1 MYKAIFCGS
10 APSLSVLVKT
20 YAPRVIGS
28 SYRRDYNS
36 DNTPGNSNQT
46 PGQKFS
52 GRGKDVW
59 HKAKISGRRG
69 LQDTTLTGSEEAIV
83 PGDGIVMKT
92 ELRMDVMQ
100 RERENS
106 EVGVT
111 EEVQFKGDGTRQSV

>member
-1 MYKAIFCGS
+1 M
-10 APSLSVLVKT
+10 
-20 YAPRVIGS
+20 
-28 SYRRDYNS
+28 
-36 DNTPGNSNQT
+36 
-46 PGQKFS
+46 
-52 GRGKDVW
+52 W

-100 RERENS
+100 REGGNS

-111 EEVQFKGDGTRQSV
+111 EEVQFKGDWTRQSV